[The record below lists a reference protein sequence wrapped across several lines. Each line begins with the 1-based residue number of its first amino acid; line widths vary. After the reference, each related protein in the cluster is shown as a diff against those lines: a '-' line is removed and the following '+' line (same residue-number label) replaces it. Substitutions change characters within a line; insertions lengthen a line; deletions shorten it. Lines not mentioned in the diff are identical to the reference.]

1 MNVLLC
7 TNRPAYLN
15 DIADEIRM
23 FFGVADVTLTDEA
36 GLRRSNSDTLHVSV
50 HIRRE
55 KNDWV
60 VEAWAALHGDTVSGQ
75 RRTAAREDTPLL
87 RKRYE
92 KRAMKIAVFR
102 LMRDLTGLNMPWGSL
117 TGIRPTKLW
126 RELLR
131 AEGEKEAL
139 RLMRDDFEVS
149 PAKIELLQKIHE
161 EQAPF
166 LVENAAEKN
175 VSVYVG
181 IPYCKTRCL
190 YCSFGS
196 RTAPRDAQL
205 DIYLDGLLQDI
216 SLGEQIVHA
225 GGYRVRSVY
234 IGGGT
239 PTILSADR
247 LNKLLGHIRACYP
260 EWTGEFTVEAG
271 RPDSVDAEKLTVM
284 RRAGVNRISINPQS
298 MNDETLERIGRR
310 HTAAD
315 VEKAFYL
322 AREHGFSNIN
332 MDVIVGLPG
341 ETRDD
346 FHNTLKRIETLSPD
360 SLTVHTLAI
369 KRSSFLKEHLDAF
382 AMISAQEAEETVA
395 LGAAYAERMGMRPY
409 YMYRQKYMRGNLENV
424 GYARPHCAC
433 VYNIDMME
441 ENVSVMAHGAG
452 AITKRVFGAENRVER
467 VPSPKD
473 VDTYLVKFGELSER
487 KRMLFT

>member
-23 FFGVADVTLTDEA
+23 FFGITDVVLTDEQT
-36 GLRRSNSDTLHVSV
+36 LRQDDDDALHVFAE
-50 HIRRE
+50 IRRE
-55 KNDWV
+55 ENEWV
-60 VEAWAALHGDTVSGQ
+60 VEAKAALCGRAASSRWH
-75 RRTAAREDTPLL
+75 TAAREDTPLL
-87 RKRYE
+87 KKRYE

-102 LMRDLTGLNMPWGSL
+102 LMRDLTDMRMPWGSL

-126 RELLR
+126 RELLGT
-131 AEGEKEAL
+131 EGEEEAL
-139 RLMRDDFEVS
+139 RLMREDFDVS
-149 PAKIELLQKIHE
+149 PEKIELLRKIHE
-161 EQAPF
+161 VQKPY
-166 LVENAAEKN
+166 LIENAQEKN
-175 VSVYVG
+175 VSVYIG

-196 RTAPRDAQL
+196 RTAPKDAQL
-205 DIYLDGLLQDI
+205 DAYLGSLLQDI
-216 SLGEQIVHA
+216 SLGAQIVHEE
-225 GGYRVRSVY
+225 GYPVRSVY

-247 LNKLLGHIRACYP
+247 LNRLLAHIRACYP
-260 EWTGEFTVEAG
+260 EWAGEFTVEAG
-271 RPDSVDAEKLTVM
+271 RPDTVDAEKLAAM

-310 HTAAD
+310 HTSEE

-322 AREHGFSNIN
+322 AREYGFSNIN

-341 ETRDD
+341 ETAED
-346 FHNTLKRIETLSPD
+346 FHNTLRRIETLSPD

-369 KRSSFLKEHLDAF
+369 KRSSFLKEHLETF
-382 AMISAQEAEETVA
+382 KMVSAREAEEMVA

-424 GYARPHCAC
+424 GYARPNCAC

-467 VPSPKD
+467 IPNPKD
-473 VDTYLVKFGELSER
+473 VDTYLSKFRELSER
-487 KRMLFT
+487 KRILFA